1 MATNDEVANHLGISP
16 TRVSQLKS
24 AGILPE
30 ARRRANNLTACRR
43 AYLEHL
49 REIAAG
55 RGSKDGSGLDLVAER
70 ARLARAQAEK
80 CERENAVA
88 EGEFL
93 ERRSVHIMV
102 TNTLAI
108 CRARLLAIPHKLA
121 PFMAPAMSVQAAGGI
136 LKKSIYE
143 CLDDLASTKISEF
156 DHGLELAIELVDADR
171 AAATERASK

>member
-55 RGSKDGSGLDLVAER
+55 RGSKDGAVDLVAER
-70 ARLARAQAEK
+70 ARLTKAQAEK

-88 EGEFL
+88 EGRFL
-93 ERRSVHIMV
+93 ARDKFHFMV
-102 TNTLAI
+102 TSAFARV
-108 CRARLLAIPHKLA
+108 RAKLLALPSRMAPLLA
-121 PFMAPAMSVQAAGGI
+121 PEMTPAEAQAM
-136 LKKSIYE
+136 LKDVVYQA
-143 CLDDLASTKISEF
+143 LDELASTRATGISDDGE
-156 DHGLELAIELVDADR
+156 IIY
-171 AAATERASK
+171 TETTMEREQ

>member
-30 ARRRANNLTACRR
+30 ARRRANNLTACRA

-49 REIAAG
+49 REVAAG
-55 RGSKDGSGLDLVAER
+55 RGSKDGGGLDLVTER

-93 ERRSVHIMV
+93 PRCEVHTAMTATFMRVRSK
-102 TNTLAI
+102 
-108 CRARLLAIPHKLA
+108 LLAMPSKLA
-121 PFMAPAMSVQAAGGI
+121 PYLVGIETPDTAQAI
-136 LKKSIYE
+136 VKTEIYLA
-143 CLDDLASTKISEF
+143 LDELAATKIIDGEF
-156 DHGLELAIELVDADR
+156 VDDPGDDPEAD
-171 AAATERASK
+171 

>member
-49 REIAAG
+49 REVAAG
-55 RGSKDGSGLDLVAER
+55 RGSKDGTVDLVAER
-70 ARLARAQAEK
+70 ARLTKAQAAK
-80 CERENAVA
+80 AERENAVA

-93 ERRSVHIMV
+93 PRCEVHTAMTATLMRVRSK
-102 TNTLAI
+102 
-108 CRARLLAIPHKLA
+108 LLAMPSKLA
-121 PFMAPAMSVQAAGGI
+121 PYLVGIETPATAQEI
-136 LKKSIYE
+136 LKVEIYRA
-143 CLDDLASTKISEF
+143 LDELAGTKIIDGEF
-156 DHGLELAIELVDADR
+156 VDDPGDDPEAD
-171 AAATERASK
+171 